1 MQDYTYK
8 YGDKPLE
15 GYTIQRAAGRGG
27 FGEVYY
33 ALSDS
38 GRQVALKT
46 VHSHEQIELRGIKQC
61 MNLKSPHLV
70 SIFDVKYNDRG
81 RPFVIMEFVSG
92 MSLRDLLN
100 ENPEGIGPQKSAFF
114 LREIAKGLSHLH
126 DCGIVHRDLKPG
138 NIFYENGCVKIGDYG
153 LTKAISTSQ
162 HSGQTVTVGT
172 VHYMAPEIGEGCYD
186 FSIDIYAL
194 GILLYEMLTG
204 QVPFFGAS
212 PAEILMKHMSTTPNL
227 DDVDEPFSR
236 VIRKALAKDP
246 KERYQTVQEM
256 IEDVFGTEHIR
267 QSVSQFS
274 PESLSMIAE
283 RVAQKAKIDDTP
295 PASDPASPHLG
306 GMPKMG
312 EQIGRQLGEA
322 GERLANKVSQAAN
335 RFEKHL
341 NENASGSD
349 PVSQHQRKMLCLI
362 TIAVISAG
370 VGIFGGGHDVL
381 GVGLGTLLAII
392 GASLG
397 LRLAKEKILVNFE
410 PGTFRNVMGAGVAL
424 VGASIF
430 SGVLW
435 ANSPGHFSR
444 HIGGVFWAMGIVL
457 AFCNWWRL
465 SDPGRKDRI
474 NWGIVI
480 RSAILG
486 FIAASIF
493 NGHPIV
499 AAGILAGTLMAIQV
513 GSPFGGTDVKPSA
526 SNGSAQSRKRTWPSF
541 GERRSFFGEKP
552 SQAQPQ
558 ANACPDPQPGS
569 SQGAHK
575 RPVPPALRLLFTI
588 GFVVFLGTG
597 ISLLVMC
604 GAVRMNND
612 EFSVALAIGINA
624 ILAALLCIRKVAQKS
639 FVSWYRYLIKPL
651 LLCACLTMLITSAV
665 CLGNMRL
672 HDEEMALA
680 IVCIVFP
687 AILFLLT
694 CFIPSRFV
702 EELIGER
709 TVRAPRSV
717 KQAYSEQK
725 RSWALLLAL
734 PIYFPSGLHRLYVG
748 KYGTAVIWFL
758 TGGLFG
764 IGQIIDIILILAG
777 RFEDAEGRRLM
788 QWFNEDVTV
797 PPAPPVRPVTPVPPV
812 PGAPDQPKQAVH
824 EESPAPM
831 AAEASQPVHAAR
843 ITHASSVWKA
853 VGEFNPIGRLFSI
866 LGHLILFS
874 AIVLSLLAA
883 INVHWL
889 IHAGFPDPGL
899 AQEIAEVLKYDD
911 WPRIIDRI
919 IPPLQLGILVIGS
932 LFIVIGRRAN
942 GGGHMTRAVVGVFF
956 LLRSLIALDTMLPT
970 DYFTNQTV
978 AELWHTQ
985 QYGLAIENM
994 LNAISTNAVSWAGL
1008 YLVCSVVFL
1017 AWPVKKKIKSTT
1029 KTTSSEN
1036 GE

>member
-227 DDVDEPFSR
+227 DDVDEPFAR

-295 PASDPASPHLG
+295 PASDSASPHLG

-335 RFEKHL
+335 RFERHL
-341 NENASGSD
+341 NEKTSGSD
-349 PVSQHQRKMLCLI
+349 PVSQHQRKTLTLI

-370 VGIFGGGHDVL
+370 VGVL
-381 GVGLGTLLAII
+381 SGPLNMGINVFLTII

-397 LRLAKEKILVNFE
+397 LRLAKEKLLVNFE
-410 PGTFRNVMGAGVAL
+410 RGAFRNVMAAGLALAGAGL
-424 VGASIF
+424 L
-430 SGVLW
+430 SGVIW
-435 ANSPGHFSR
+435 ANSGHFSR
-444 HIGGVFWAMGIVL
+444 HIGGTLWAVGVVL
-457 AFCNWWRL
+457 AFFDTWRL
-465 SDPGRKDRI
+465 TDPGRRERI
-474 NWGIVI
+474 NWGVVI
-480 RSAILG
+480 SASILG
-486 FIAASIF
+486 FIASTIF
-493 NGHPIV
+493 TGHPV
-499 AAGILAGTLMAIQV
+499 LAAGILAGTLMAIQV
-513 GSPFGGTDVKPSA
+513 GSPFGGPSAKPSNA
-526 SNGSAQSRKRTWPSF
+526 KHARTSQKRGRHRSC
-541 GERRSFFGEKP
+541 ERRSFFSKE
-552 SQAQPQ
+552 SNMTQAQANDNPHPQ
-558 ANACPDPQPGS
+558 SGDT
-569 SQGAHK
+569 QGVHQ
-575 RPVPPALRLLFTI
+575 RPVPSGLRLLFTI
-588 GFVVFLGTG
+588 GFVIFLGTG

-604 GAVRMNND
+604 GATRMGND
-612 EFSVALAIGINA
+612 EFAMVMAFGFNSLI
-624 ILAALLCIRKVAQKS
+624 AALLCLIKITQKT
-639 FVSWYRYLIKPL
+639 FVTWYRYLIKPL
-651 LLCACLTMLITSAV
+651 FLCACLGILITSSVILANIR
-665 CLGNMRL
+665 LG
-672 HDEEMALA
+672 DEETA
-680 IVCIVFP
+680 IGIICIVFP
-687 AILFLLT
+687 AILFLFT
-694 CFIPSRFV
+694 CFIPARFV

-709 TVRAPRSV
+709 TARPPRPVV
-717 KQAYSEQK
+717 KQAYSELK
-725 RSWALLLAL
+725 KSWALLLAL
-734 PIYFPSGLHRLYVG
+734 PIYFPAGLHRLYAG

-758 TGGLFG
+758 TGGLGG
-764 IGQIIDIILILAG
+764 IGQIIDIIMILSG
-777 RFEDAEGRRLM
+777 RFKDAEGRRLM
-788 QWFNEDVTV
+788 QWFNEPVTV
-797 PPAPPVRPVTPVPPV
+797 PPVPPV
-812 PGAPDQPKQAVH
+812 PPVPNTQDHSEQGSQEA
-824 EESPAPM
+824 SPTSL
-831 AAEASQPVHAAR
+831 AAEASQSVHAAR
-843 ITHASSVWKA
+843 ITHASSVWRA

-866 LGHLILFS
+866 LGHLILFG

-883 INVHWL
+883 VNVHWL

-899 AQEIAEVLKYDD
+899 AGEIAEVLKYND

-919 IPPLQLGILVIGS
+919 VPPLQLGILVIGS
-932 LFIVIGRRAN
+932 LLIVIGRRVN
-942 GGGHMTRAVVGVFF
+942 GIAHMTRAVVGTFF
-956 LLRSLIALDTMLPT
+956 LLQSLIALDTMLPA
-970 DYFTNQTV
+970 DYFMNQTV
-978 AELWHTQ
+978 ANLWHTQ
-985 QYGLAIENM
+985 QYGLAIENL
-994 LNAISTNAVSWAGL
+994 LNAISTNAVSWAGF
-1008 YLVCSVVFL
+1008 YLVFSVVFL
-1017 AWPVKKKIKSTT
+1017 AWPVKKQIKNTI